1 MKRTLTILLCLA
13 PALFAQ
19 DPAHDHHTAVDARG
33 DKVMGFSHEKTAHH
47 FRLYEDG
54 GSIEV
59 EANKAEDTASRDQ
72 IRGHLRH
79 IATMFADGNF
89 QAPMLIHDKTPP
101 GVPVMQKH
109 KSEISYRFR
118 QTDRGAAVDIVTGN
132 REAVAAIHEFL
143 RFQISDHRTGDSTTV
158 GRRPR

>member
-1 MKRTLTILLCLA
+1 MNKTLAFSFLITAALL
-13 PALFAQ
+13 AQ
-19 DPAHDHHTAVDARG
+19 DPAHDHHAGVDSRG
-33 DKVMGFSHEKTAHH
+33 DKVMGFSHEKTTHH

-89 QAPMLIHDKTPP
+89 QAPMLIHAKTPP
-101 GVPVMQKH
+101 GVPAMQKA

-118 QTDRGAAVDIVTGN
+118 QTDRGAAVDVVTSN
-132 REAVAAIHEFL
+132 REAIAAIHEFL
-143 RFQISDHRTGDSTTV
+143 RFQISDHRTGDATTV